1 MADAAAIR
9 DPRSA
14 GYAGASD
21 EVGPPP
27 QASGEPGGRI
37 GAKGAKKGGKGKG
50 GGKGSSGGITTVDP
64 HPKTHAFV
72 ACLGD
77 DTASEP
83 AEEEAAWRKA
93 AALWVGDQ
101 TIARGGARYSFRV
114 TTQPP
119 PEEGE
124 AAPALKPYK
133 QRTAVS
139 RTSAKPYASVVRTVQ
154 DAERLLYERLGF
166 DCYTLFFTQAY
177 CKEGG
182 DHETAAP
189 SIKGVVGVYKYHNTH
204 DLHDRLLAA
213 GSSVSAESLSRAL
226 NNVDVAAAFNP
237 DIKADPAAPGP
248 FLARLTAL
256 AASGTVTRVE
266 GGSVVHQLKA
276 ASVAGVSGSVD
287 VELEQDA
294 TAEHGF
300 TVSAVTPAAKRKG
313 SAERTLEC
321 ECLRARNAA
330 AACRLRFG
338 PSGDKKAAALEAGA
352 FAGVA
357 VTAAGVLVAPVQ
369 LAVTGNAYRVKDSTP
384 TEAEPFL
391 GRYSYGS
398 VRVVVSK
405 VTQHEGRATSS
416 FYYCEVTCPA
426 ATTFLS
432 ELPARYQEYV
442 RAQPEGAEAAFFT
455 EQIRDFCKLVC
466 GFVCELVFLL
476 GWGAASAGCADV
488 SRGLSAEEE
497 AALFDG
503 LIHKRLETVKKAE
516 SAADFWAKAFDE
528 ADAEENDKEK
538 AADDKDADPASSAV
552 PTPQAPA
559 AEEVA

>member
-27 QASGEPGGRI
+27 ASGESGGRS
-37 GAKGAKKGGKGKG
+37 GGKGKKGGKGRSSGKG
-50 GGKGSSGGITTVDP
+50 GSSSSGITTVEP

-72 ACLGD
+72 ACVGE

-83 AEEEAAWRKA
+83 VEEAAWRKA
-93 AALWVGDQ
+93 AALCVGEQ
-101 TIARGGARYSFRV
+101 TIARGGTRYSFRV
-114 TTQPP
+114 TTQPQ

-182 DHETAAP
+182 DHEGAAP

-204 DLHDRLLAA
+204 DLNDRLLAS

-248 FLARLTAL
+248 FLERL
-256 AASGTVTRVE
+256 AALVAGGTVARVE

-276 ASVAGVSGSVD
+276 ASVAGVSSSVD

-294 TAEHGF
+294 SAEHGF

-321 ECLRARNAA
+321 ECLRSGNAA

-338 PSGDKKAAALEAGA
+338 PSSDKKAAALEAGA
-352 FAGVA
+352 FDGVS

-369 LAVTGNAYRVKDSTP
+369 LAVTSNAYRVKDSTP

-405 VTQHEGRATSS
+405 VTQHEGRTSS
-416 FYYCEVTCPA
+416 FYYCEASCPA
-426 ATTFLS
+426 ATAFLS
-432 ELPARYQEYV
+432 QLPARYQEFV
-442 RAQPEGAEAAFFT
+442 RAQPEGDEAAFFT
-455 EQIRDFCKLVC
+455 EQIRAFCKLVC

-476 GWGAASAGCADV
+476 GWGAASAGCADA
-488 SRGLSAEEE
+488 SRALSAEEE
-497 AALFDG
+497 AALFDA

-528 ADAEENDKEK
+528 ADEAENDKEK
-538 AADDKDADPASSAV
+538 KADDKDAKAAPPAVSTA
-552 PTPQAPA
+552 QAPP
-559 AEEVA
+559 AEEGV